1 MLKLPNIGKPLSSF
15 CYQITSK
22 NVDNINTVM
31 LEIDTGSKIYCFDI
45 REIGDQTNMMNMLN
59 YINQFMSCAQNNG
72 SYKISIFAERLYIRF
87 HKGLHKPWDKQYTG
101 SLSIR

>member
-45 REIGDQTNMMNMLN
+45 PTP
-59 YINQFMSCAQNNG
+59 S
-72 SYKISIFAERLYIRF
+72 K
-87 HKGLHKPWDKQYTG
+87 
-101 SLSIR
+101 